1 MQCFLGTVDVARL
14 QAWSELRQHSCV
26 SALQHVEP
34 EGQMLGPHWPMKEQ
48 RPFANDVVGQQIAAV
63 ASYDSPA
70 GQRVPVGVVV
80 SVAVAVSVGVAV
92 AVFVAVPVGLSVG
105 EAVAVSVGVVV
116 AVVVGVLV
124 AEVVGV
130 LVADVV
136 GVLVAEGVGVWMAEV
151 VGVGLRHT
159 PLTQSWSEVQQV
171 FPQLEV
177 PCTHAQRRRPVESDG
192 KHSFEQQFPALT
204 QTVPPARQLVA
215 ASLSRERR
223 TLAVG
228 TPTPSARVT
237 PPTMRRKS

>member
-116 AVVVGVLV
+116 GVAVAVGMFVLV
-124 AEVVGV
+124 G
-130 LVADVV
+130 
-136 GVLVAEGVGVWMAEV
+136 

>member
-116 AVVVGVLV
+116 AALVGVLV
-124 AEVVGV
+124 AEAVAVGMFV
-130 LVADVV
+130 LV
-136 GVLVAEGVGVWMAEV
+136 G

>member
-1 MQCFLGTVDVARL
+1 
-14 QAWSELRQHSCV
+14 
-26 SALQHVEP
+26 
-34 EGQMLGPHWPMKEQ
+34 
-48 RPFANDVVGQQIAAV
+48 
-63 ASYDSPA
+63 
-70 GQRVPVGVVV
+70 
-80 SVAVAVSVGVAV
+80 
-92 AVFVAVPVGLSVG
+92 
-105 EAVAVSVGVVV
+105 
-116 AVVVGVLV
+116 VLV
-124 AEVVGV
+124 LVG
-130 LVADVV
+130 
-136 GVLVAEGVGVWMAEV
+136 